1 VGWAERTPTA
11 QASTRSKSGL
21 TLRIKPLS
29 LAPLTVASYHTE
41 SMEQPRYT
49 PNSTPR
55 PIAETV
61 TSKKRETNK
70 DLANKAMGEV
80 VEPIDARTPEE
91 IRKEIQEVNDLIA
104 AGSDWRN
111 FARCLTAD
119 PEIFFPTIGRSDKD
133 AKKICARCNVKEHCL
148 LHALSTNQGV
158 GVWGGLNAE
167 ERRGLKRRGRR
178 R

>member
-1 VGWAERTPTA
+1 MRTIVTDMV
-11 QASTRSKSGL
+11 
-21 TLRIKPLS
+21 LS
-29 LAPLTVASYHTE
+29 LAPLTGGSYHTE

-61 TSKKRETNK
+61 TGRKRETNK

-80 VEPIDARTPEE
+80 VEPIDPRTPEE

-104 AGSDWRN
+104 AGRDWRD

-119 PEIFFPTIGRSDKD
+119 PEIFFPSIGQSDKD
-133 AKKICARCNVKEHCL
+133 GKGVCAKCNVNEQCL
-148 LHALSTNQGV
+148 LYALRTNQDAGI
-158 GVWGGLNAE
+158 WGGLNTS
-167 ERRGLKRRGRR
+167 ERRALKRRRYRG
-178 R
+178 